1 MKICLRFVLR
11 FLRERFDV
19 GMVFVT
25 LLGLYGILIL
35 NFLLDVITSINV
47 WGAWMAQ
54 WVEPLTLDLGS
65 GHGPKVTG

>member
-1 MKICLRFVLR
+1 MKIRLRFLLR
-11 FLRERFDV
+11 FLREHFDV

-35 NFLLDVITSINV
+35 NFLLDVITSIHV

-54 WVEPLTLDLGS
+54 
-65 GHGPKVTG
+65 